1 MSRTELPAVVE
12 PGSDAHL
19 ALLAKA
25 YGRAWYAPEWLM
37 AYARDVYRAGRVD
50 GERARQALPSIRQR
64 VAARRKFTVDLAIEI
79 LASAS
84 TLAGM
89 KLGST
94 TLHGAECYLVACLA
108 WCAISWRKSLHGIW
122 PLNIGALG
130 VTLSN
135 LWSVLA

>member
-1 MSRTELPAVVE
+1 MSRTELPPVVE

-50 GERARQALPSIRQR
+50 GERARLAVPSNRQGVELPRRRR
-64 VAARRKFTVDLAIEI
+64 VDRAIEI
-79 LASAS
+79 LISAS

-89 KLGST
+89 RLGST
-94 TLHGAECYLVACLA
+94 NLHGIECYLVSTCL
-108 WCAISWRKSLHGIW
+108 WCVITWRQRLHGIW
-122 PLNIGALG
+122 PLNIGALA
-130 VTLSN
+130 VMLWN
-135 LWSVLA
+135 LKDVLA